1 MSNVIVA
8 SSLVFACFLVLC
20 MLVYYILNY
29 KGMKAKKKYFEEL
42 HKNIKPGKNIEF
54 CGGIYGKIN
63 KVNGDEVEISVLD
76 GTKMNISR
84 YAITQ
89 ILD

>member
-1 MSNVIVA
+1 MSNVIIA
-8 SSLVFACFLVLC
+8 SSLVFTCFLILC
-20 MLVYYILNY
+20 IVIYYILNFR
-29 KGMKAKKKYFEEL
+29 GMKAKKVYFEEL
-42 HKNIKPGKNIEF
+42 HKNIRVGKNIEF
-54 CGGIYGKIN
+54 CGGIYGKIS
-63 KVNGDEVEISVLD
+63 KVNGDIIEVSILD